1 MLEKKFE
8 NSQKILDLF
17 PVSDKK
23 IELSYTGEQISSDGG
38 LLLLREVENQT
49 GLINGIS
56 SCITD
61 TRDLRYVDHSITEL
75 ITQRVFQIAAG
86 YEDCNDCNDLR
97 SDMVLKACVGRL
109 PQTGNDLGSQ
119 STMSRLEN
127 MVGNADLYKIGE
139 QMVDIFIDSYS
150 SQPKVI

>member
-61 TRDLRYVDHSITEL
+61 IRDLRYVDHSITEL
-75 ITQRVFQIAAG
+75 ITQRIFQIEAG
-86 YEDCNDCNDLR
+86 YEDCNDLQR
-97 SDMVLKACVGRL
+97 FA
-109 PQTGNDLGSQ
+109 
-119 STMSRLEN
+119 
-127 MVGNADLYKIGE
+127 
-139 QMVDIFIDSYS
+139 
-150 SQPKVI
+150 